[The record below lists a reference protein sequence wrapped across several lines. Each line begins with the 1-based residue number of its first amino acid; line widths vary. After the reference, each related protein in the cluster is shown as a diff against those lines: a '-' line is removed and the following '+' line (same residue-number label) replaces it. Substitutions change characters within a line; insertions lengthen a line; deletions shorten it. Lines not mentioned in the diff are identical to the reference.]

1 MFDIE
6 NWLNENNLLHKKQ
19 QIIVLLEQHEKHV
32 KNECVNNLRNTKVS
46 GEAFSKMLDVLEA
59 HLRT

>member
-46 GEAFSKMLDVLEA
+46 GEAFSKMLDVFEA

>member
-32 KNECVNNLRNTKVS
+32 KNECVMQK
-46 GEAFSKMLDVLEA
+46 
-59 HLRT
+59 